1 VITVQLLQPLLLG
14 MDWMDPVW
22 LLDRFGSE
30 LFWISCVILFIECGL
45 FFPFLPGDTLLFA
58 LGLFINSEQIDVF
71 PGGPWIE
78 LLIAFVLLTLSA
90 FLGNVTGYEI
100 GRRLGPPLYER
111 DGRILKK
118 KYFDQ
123 THAFFEKHGSKALVI
138 GRFVPFVRTYITVVA
153 GVTRMDRR
161 RFFVWSLVGAVLWVS
176 SILLL
181 GYFLGQAF
189 PGLGENIDK
198 ALLVILSF
206 TVIPIA
212 WEWRRHRKAAR
223 REHDRPDDS
232 MPNVDITVPE

>member
-1 VITVQLLQPLLLG
+1 
-14 MDWMDPVW
+14 
-22 LLDRFGSE
+22 
-30 LFWISCVILFIECGL
+30 
-45 FFPFLPGDTLLFA
+45 
-58 LGLFINSEQIDVF
+58 
-71 PGGPWIE
+71 
-78 LLIAFVLLTLSA
+78 
-90 FLGNVTGYEI
+90 
-100 GRRLGPPLYER
+100 
-111 DGRILKK
+111 
-118 KYFDQ
+118 
-123 THAFFEKHGSKALVI
+123 
-138 GRFVPFVRTYITVVA
+138 
-153 GVTRMDRR
+153 MDRR

-232 MPNVDITVPE
+232 RPNVDITVPE